1 MIIRQRR
8 NWHAA
13 DHDFDERRPQYKLHM
28 PHFQHKEYNHKLN
41 HNKNNQISQV
51 NDPVSVDLMTAVRIL
66 L

>member
-13 DHDFDERRPQYKLHM
+13 DHDFDERRPQHKT
-28 PHFQHKEYNHKLN
+28 QHKEYNHKQN